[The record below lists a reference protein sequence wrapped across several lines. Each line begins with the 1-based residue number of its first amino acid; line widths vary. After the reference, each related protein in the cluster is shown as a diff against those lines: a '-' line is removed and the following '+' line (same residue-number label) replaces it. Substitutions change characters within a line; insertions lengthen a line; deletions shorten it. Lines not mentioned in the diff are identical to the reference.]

1 MQQKNIDRE
10 IGQLLLDMFDVY
22 RSVIVIPDKRFLP
35 VPLSPQKKITADE
48 SWVPKR
54 FTLGPF

>member
-35 VPLSPQKKITADE
+35 VPLSPQKKITSDE
-48 SWVPKR
+48 S
-54 FTLGPF
+54 